1 MADVAIGKQ
10 VVAPTSQTVIKNL
23 DHGQVREIMNQRG
36 TADVDMV
43 MAEAADVIEDSIA
56 DEITGVADILV
67 VDIVIHQE

>member
-43 MAEAADVIEDSIA
+43 MAAVDVIEDSTA